1 MSQTQTN
8 ITGFVIDGSNIA
20 SINASP
26 KDKTK
31 KPQDR
36 VELLPV
42 LLIVI
47 ELVKQG
53 REFVVYFD
61 GNFRHGEKVKPY
73 IKQLNQLLSQ
83 EQFVEATSVQADNYI
98 VQFADAKN
106 WGIISN
112 DRYRDDKFTKYAWLQ
127 QRESPRIV
135 RASLASGLL
144 MLTGGLEAN
153 VDASKYDIESAFNE
167 LFCLLNIPT
176 IQSTNAKP
184 QTISEQVYNIIAGSA
199 TPTTPTKEQ
208 NIPTPPNQESPTP
221 PSDTN
226 VTDWLGSEDSAQPQ
240 EPTSAQKLFARMQK
254 ELRERNNGTFKG

>member
-8 ITGFVIDGSNIA
+8 MAGFVIDGSNIG

-31 KPQDR
+31 KTQDR

-42 LLIVI
+42 LLTTI
-47 ELVKQG
+47 ELIKQG
-53 REFVVYFD
+53 WEFVVYFD
-61 GNFRHGEKVKPY
+61 GNFRHGEKVKPH

-98 VQFADAKN
+98 VQLADAKN

-112 DRYRDDKFTKYAWLQ
+112 DRYRDDKFSKYTWLQ

-135 RASLASGLL
+135 RASVASGLL

-153 VDASKYDIESAFNE
+153 VDITKYDVESAFDE
-167 LFCLLNIPT
+167 LFHLLNLSTAQPANSSIPT
-176 IQSTNAKP
+176 TV
-184 QTISEQVYNIIAGSA
+184 SEQVDKIIASSA
-199 TPTTPTKEQ
+199 TSTPTKEQ
-208 NIPTPPNQESPTP
+208 NTPTQETPTPSNNTTTIEWLES
-221 PSDTN
+221 
-226 VTDWLGSEDSAQPQ
+226 SEDPTQPK
-240 EPTSAQKLFARMQK
+240 EPSQAQKLFAKMKK